1 MQQYEFHDVQLRQ
14 EFMYDGLYFGNDP
27 LISRG
32 QSMYKAL
39 WVIKISVT
47 APTSKAVT
55 LFSLWSCFVSHQ
67 AARSI
72 ILAVVVVAGGNTTRG
87 L

>member
-1 MQQYEFHDVQLRQ
+1 MQQYEFHDVQLWQ
-14 EFMYDGLYFGNDP
+14 DIMYVGLYFGNDP

-39 WVIKISVT
+39 WVIKITLT
-47 APTSKAVT
+47 APTSKTVT

-67 AARSI
+67 AAKVHYPCGGGSCW
-72 ILAVVVVAGGNTTRG
+72 GNTTRG